1 MFWERWLYAWRVRLR
16 AFLDGDRADRELDD
30 ELRHHVARDVE
41 ARCARGV
48 PRAEARRQALAAL
61 GGLASTREHVRGT
74 RFGAALG
81 EGGRDVRYGLRLLR
95 RDPGFTTAAVL
106 TLTLSIGATAAIF
119 SVVDAVLLQP
129 PSFSDPE
136 RLVTLWQTDPADGNR
151 PVPVGPADFL
161 DWRDRVRSFERVAA
175 LDPWSLDFGADEPEI
190 TGWLVTA
197 GFFEMLGVN
206 AAHGRTFLPHEYLPG
221 SGVIVLTDGLWQR
234 RFGGEADV
242 IGRSLVLEGES
253 YAVVGVLG
261 PDFELGL
268 ERDREERDF
277 FLPKTFSEYESTSRG
292 PGWWRVMGRLRPEVT
307 LAEARAEMD
316 AVAARLAEAHPRTN
330 ADVGVLVVPL
340 QAWQVGGVRPSLLLL
355 QGAVLFVLLMAC
367 VNVANLMLA
376 RCTRRAPEFAVR
388 MAVGGGRGR
397 LLRQL
402 LTESA
407 VIAALGGA
415 GGFAF
420 ATLSIEAI
428 TAFMPS
434 DVPRLGQVAVNPRL
448 LGFAA
453 GLVGVTTLACGMAPA
468 LHVVRQNVHDLLR
481 GQRTGADAVRQR
493 LRRVLVAAEV
503 ALALVLLVGAGLLV
517 RSFVRLVNVDLGFAP
532 ANTMTL
538 QVFHYRDG
546 GLAATADFFRETL
559 DGIRALPGVAA
570 AGAVSAFPLGLADL
584 TRESL
589 LQLQDRAPS
598 PPGEEPSAAVAAA
611 TPGYLDAL
619 GIPLRAG
626 RWFDARDDAERPPVV
641 VINETLAQRHWPDG
655 DPLGR
660 RVSLYVAFR
669 GRTDAEIVG
678 VVGAV
683 RPGGYGTPPRPEVF
697 VPHAQAPDGSMTYV
711 VRTTGDPTSGVAAI
725 QDVVRDA
732 YPLQTFYSVATVEQ
746 LLSDTLA
753 ARRFTTTLLTLF
765 GAAALVLAAL
775 GIYGVVAVATAQR
788 TREIGLRLALG
799 AEPRHVVGMVVR
811 GAICLAGAG
820 VSIGLPASL
829 LVSRS
834 LGSLLVDVDPFDAAT
849 LAAVSALLLL
859 VAVGAAWLPARRAAR
874 VDPLAALRMDW
885 AAVRPDR

>member
-1 MFWERWLYAWRVRLR
+1 MPWERWLYAWRARLR
-16 AFLDGDRADRELDD
+16 ALLEGDEADRELDD
-30 ELRHHVARDVE
+30 ELQHHVALEVE
-41 ARCARGV
+41 ARRARGV
-48 PRAEARRQALAAL
+48 PPAEARRQALAAL
-61 GGLASTREHVRGT
+61 GGLASTREQVRAS
-74 RFGAALG
+74 RCGASLEAGL
-81 EGGRDVRYGLRLLR
+81 RDARHGLRLLR
-95 RDPGFTTAAVL
+95 RHPGFTAATVL
-106 TLTLSIGATAAIF
+106 ILTLSIGATTAIF

-136 RLVTLWQTDPADGNR
+136 RLVTLWQTDPDNGNR

-161 DWRDRVRSFERVAA
+161 HWRDRVRSFDRVAA
-175 LDPWSLDFGADEPEI
+175 MDPWSLDFAGAGEPEI
-190 TGWLVTA
+190 TGWLVTE

-206 AAHGRTFLPHEYLPG
+206 AAHGRTFLPEEYLPG
-221 SGVIVLTDGLWQR
+221 SGVIVLTNGLWQR
-234 RFGGEADV
+234 RFGGEADI
-242 IGRSLVLEGES
+242 IGRSLVLEGEPHT
-253 YAVVGVLG
+253 VTGVLG

-268 ERDREERDF
+268 ERGREERDF
-277 FLPKTFSEYESTSRG
+277 FLPKTFSEYESSSRG
-292 PGWWRVMGRLRPEVT
+292 PGWWRVMGRLRSEVT
-307 LAEARAEMD
+307 LAEAQAEMA
-316 AVAARLAEAHPRTN
+316 AVAAGLAEEHPRTN
-330 ADVGVLVVPL
+330 ANVGARAIPL

-355 QGAVLFVLLMAC
+355 QGAVLFVLLIAC

-376 RCTRRAPEFAVR
+376 GCTRRAPEFAVR

-407 VIAALGGA
+407 VVATLGGA

-420 ATLSIEAI
+420 ATLSLEAI
-428 TAFMPS
+428 TAFMPA

-448 LGFAA
+448 LGFAV

-468 LHVVRQNVHDLLR
+468 RHVVRQNVHDLLR
-481 GQRTGADAVRQR
+481 GQRTGANAVQQR
-493 LRRVLVAAEV
+493 LRRVLVATQI
-503 ALALVLLVGAGLLV
+503 ALALVLLVGAGLLLQ
-517 RSFVRLVNVDLGFAP
+517 SFVRLVNVDLGFDP
-532 ANTMTL
+532 ANTMAL
-538 QVFHYRDG
+538 QVFHYRDDG
-546 GLAATADFFRETL
+546 LDRDDGLAATANFFRETL
-559 DGIRALPGVAA
+559 DGIRALPGVAG

-589 LQLQDRAPS
+589 LQLRDRAPS
-598 PPGEEPSAAVAAA
+598 RPGEEPSAAVAAA

-641 VINETLAQRHWPDG
+641 VINETLAQQHWPDT

-660 RVSLYVAFR
+660 RVSLFVHFR

-678 VVGAV
+678 VVGAI

-711 VRTTGDPTSGVAAI
+711 VRTTGDPTARVAPI
-725 QDVVRDA
+725 QDVVWDA
-732 YPLQTFYSVATVEQ
+732 DPLQTFYSVATVEQ
-746 LLSDTLA
+746 LLSDTLV

-765 GAAALVLAAL
+765 GAAALVLATL
-775 GIYGVVAVATAQR
+775 GIYGVIAVATAQR
-788 TREIGLRLALG
+788 TREIGLRLAMG

-811 GAICLAGAG
+811 GAIGLAGAG
-820 VSIGLPASL
+820 VAIGLVVSL

-834 LGSLLVDVDPFDAAT
+834 LGSLLVDVAPSDVTT

-859 VAVGAAWLPARRAAR
+859 VATGAAYLPARRAAR
-874 VDPLAALRMDW
+874 VDPLAALRMD
-885 AAVRPDR
+885 